1 MLLSHADGLGGLT
14 SARGHWH
21 SREHIRTELG
31 NDVDT
36 IMETF
41 STRGGPVFAIVGP
54 YDADPIATTWEG
66 VRRFY
71 TSIRETI
78 DVHAVTDFFEI
89 ANDWMAFREG
99 LFELRPLGGGDPIY
113 RSYVSLVAAD
123 DTGVRVD
130 MAWSVEPYPGGHRRA
145 RALEPGE
152 VRSEVRDLRRF
163 RELLDAWREGDADAA
178 AEFVTPDA
186 RLIIPVFL
194 PDDPRLIAALSGR
207 DAYRDHLWALF
218 DAYTVRDVELL
229 DINVGDWYVFAET
242 TWILEDR
249 QSSATLAVRSAVS
262 HQLDA
267 QGRISGMLGAA
278 MQI

>member
-1 MLLSHADGLGGLT
+1 MLLSHADGLGGLS

-36 IMETF
+36 IMTTF

-66 VRRFY
+66 VRAFY

-130 MAWSVEPYPGGHRRA
+130 MAWSVEPVPGGHRRA

-152 VRSEVRDLRRF
+152 VRSELRDLRMF
-163 RELLDAWREGDADAA
+163 RALMDAWHAGDADAA
-178 AEFVTPDA
+178 AQFVTPDA
-186 RLIIPVFL
+186 RLIVPVFL
-194 PDDPRLIAALSGR
+194 PGDPRFIVALSGR
-207 DAYRDHLWALF
+207 DAYRDHLAALF
-218 DAYTVRDVELL
+218 DAYAVREVGLL
-229 DINVGDWYVFAET
+229 DVNVGDWYVFAET
-242 TWILEDR
+242 TWALEDR
-249 QSSATLAVRSAVS
+249 RTAEAYNVRSAVS
-262 HQLDA
+262 HSLDP
-267 QGRISGMLGAA
+267 QGQINGMLGAA
-278 MQI
+278 MQV